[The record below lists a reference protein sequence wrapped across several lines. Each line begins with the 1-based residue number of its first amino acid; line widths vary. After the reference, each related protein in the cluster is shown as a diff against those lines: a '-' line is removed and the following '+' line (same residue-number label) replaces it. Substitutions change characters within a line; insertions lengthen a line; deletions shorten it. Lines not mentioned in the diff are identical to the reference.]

1 MIFNGIE
8 KDYIRVLRELFRPPT
23 PPIEFNVFEKA
34 KGGERVRRKRYGG
47 LELQVPVVIKSPER
61 IEDLKEDLTTWLVHD
76 EPKKLVFK
84 DKPDRYYLAFY
95 KNMELNEYYKMAI
108 GTITFYLPEGYR
120 FGPTN
125 TLKIKTEFNTYVIK
139 GQIKTPW
146 KSKTVFKDSASRY
159 VLEIDNGGRIIL
171 NYNFTSGDV
180 LEIDY
185 EKRDV
190 FLNGKDLA
198 TAIDIKTE
206 WFELPVGEVQL
217 RASHETELTYIER
230 YY

>member
-8 KDYIRVLRELFRPPT
+8 KDYIHVRRELFRPPT

-47 LELQVPVVIKSPER
+47 MELPVPVVIKSSER
-61 IEDLKEDLTTWLVHD
+61 IEDLKEDLSTWLVHD

-95 KNMELNEYYKMAI
+95 KNMELNEYHKMAK

-125 TLKIKTEFNTYVIK
+125 TLEIKTEFNTYVIK
-139 GQIKTPW
+139 GQVETPW
-146 KSKTVFKDSASRY
+146 KSKTIFKDSASRY
-159 VLEIDNGGRIIL
+159 VLEIGNGGEIIL

-180 LEIDY
+180 LEIDF

-217 RASHETELTYIER
+217 RASHETELTYTER

>member
-23 PPIEFNVFEKA
+23 PPIEFNVFEKV

-120 FGPTN
+120 FGSTN

-159 VLEIDNGGRIIL
+159 VLEIDNGGKIIL